1 MFLLLFAVYFMVKV
15 LDVRVPTNL
24 EGFSFSLSFVRP
36 SPHTAN
42 QLFSGVRFSP
52 PPPDA
57 LVTVHTH
64 YPSSTTHSTI
74 IFNNSYCIFLLSLNK
89 KNFTFPILFI
99 SGWQNNPTVIWNV
112 FIFDSTCFC
121 CWMIGLRLNGTAGCN
136 LSWPCVKNQ
145 NRKKS
150 RGGQLPARA
159 LRPTTPWR
167 LKLPF
172 VARYEARSGHHS
184 PRACC
189 HKATVISLLLWFYF
203 YIESFKMTQS
213 NCHSCHLPYLA
224 PLLFRSTK

>member
-1 MFLLLFAVYFMVKV
+1 MWSANDWEREPLLEWGLFERRSWNDINCCDAGAFISWVGSTAGASEEVSQRRNALFRNYGTRMFLLLFAVYFMVKV

-52 PPPDA
+52 PTPDA
-57 LVTVHTH
+57 LVTVYPH
-64 YPSSTTHSTI
+64 YPWSTTHSTI

-145 NRKKS
+145 NRKKKIP
-150 RGGQLPARA
+150 R
-159 LRPTTPWR
+159 
-167 LKLPF
+167 
-172 VARYEARSGHHS
+172 RSVTCS
-184 PRACC
+184 SAQ
-189 HKATVISLLLWFYF
+189 ANY
-203 YIESFKMTQS
+203 
-213 NCHSCHLPYLA
+213 
-224 PLLFRSTK
+224 PLTS